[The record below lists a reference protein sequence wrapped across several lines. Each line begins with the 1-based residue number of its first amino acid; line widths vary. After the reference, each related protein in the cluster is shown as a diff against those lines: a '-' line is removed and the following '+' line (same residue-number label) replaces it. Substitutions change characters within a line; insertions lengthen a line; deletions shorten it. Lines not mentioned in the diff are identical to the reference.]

1 MNAANTQVS
10 SVRVAAVQYAPD
22 LTSRMGIVDCVIGAI
37 GKAALDGANLAVFPE
52 TFIPHYP
59 YSSVVLPPAAIAD
72 EHVRLYENAV
82 EIPGPVTEALAT
94 AARKYR
100 IVVSVGVNERDHRSL
115 YNTQLV
121 FDVDGSHIMK
131 HRKIS
136 PAYHERMI
144 WGQGDGTSIKVVN
157 SAVGRLGALT
167 CRRHYT
173 PLARFSLIAQHD
185 QIHTATYIGSVF
197 GPIFSEQIEIQIRNH
212 ALESGCFVINATG
225 WLTNEQIKATTP
237 EPRMEAVLSGGC
249 MTAIIGP
256 DGMHVVPPL
265 LKGEGILI
273 ADLDLTRIVDRKRM
287 MDAVGHYNRPDLL
300 SLDVHSR
307 PMPAM
312 RGTWVGPESG
322 PPVTADVDEDALPV
336 TATPEA

>member
-1 MNAANTQVS
+1 
-10 SVRVAAVQYAPD
+10 
-22 LTSRMGIVDCVIGAI
+22 
-37 GKAALDGANLAVFPE
+37 
-52 TFIPHYP
+52 
-59 YSSVVLPPAAIAD
+59 
-72 EHVRLYENAV
+72 
-82 EIPGPVTEALAT
+82 
-94 AARKYR
+94 
-100 IVVSVGVNERDHRSL
+100 
-115 YNTQLV
+115 
-121 FDVDGSHIMK
+121 
-131 HRKIS
+131 
-136 PAYHERMI
+136 
-144 WGQGDGTSIKVVN
+144 
-157 SAVGRLGALT
+157 
-167 CRRHYT
+167 
-173 PLARFSLIAQHD
+173 
-185 QIHTATYIGSVF
+185 
-197 GPIFSEQIEIQIRNH
+197 
-212 ALESGCFVINATG
+212 
-225 WLTNEQIKATTP
+225 
-237 EPRMEAVLSGGC
+237 